1 MNIIFA
7 ATFLARD
14 PRERENPTRIVTASG
29 DVLDGVERSD
39 IYGIF
44 PSMLDAFRDQCNF
57 HAIGHKKTFR
67 LHDIYS
73 LDDVGLYYCTSFT
86 AYT

>member
-1 MNIIFA
+1 MIILSRCNV
-7 ATFLARD
+7 LARD

-44 PSMLDAFRDQCNF
+44 PSMLDAFREGTVACNF
-57 HAIGHKKTFR
+57 HAKGI
-67 LHDIYS
+67 
-73 LDDVGLYYCTSFT
+73 
-86 AYT
+86 